1 MTERPSFS
9 DARVAFIIL
18 TWNSEKF
25 IRACLDSVL
34 GLTCRELDVYV
45 EENGSTDSTREILE
59 QYSDMHPNVHVS
71 YRTVNTGTTV
81 PRNHALR
88 YAIGETD
95 YICILDSDT
104 VVNQTALEVMAKAL
118 AEHSSLGVAG
128 PSMVNSAGCKQLSG
142 RNLPTLTVKLGKV
155 IPLSVVRR
163 WADNAEV
170 PTSAL
175 SRGIQE
181 VGYLLSAC
189 WLVPSSVF
197 AEVGLFDE
205 NIFYAP
211 EDVDWC
217 LRCWKAGYQVAFV
230 PDARI
235 IHEYQRL
242 SHKKLLSHTNLEH
255 IKGLAHYYHKH
266 RYLLHAPEL
275 LDYNDKQV

>member
-1 MTERPSFS
+1 MERPSFS

-34 GLTCRELDVYV
+34 SLMCRELDVYV
-45 EENGSTDSTREILE
+45 EENGSTDGTREILE
-59 QYSDMHPNVHVS
+59 RYSSMYPNVHVL
-71 YRTVNTGTTV
+71 YRANNAGTTA

-88 YAIGETD
+88 CAIARTD

-104 VVNQTALEVMAKAL
+104 VVNQTAFEVMANAL
-118 AEHSSLGVAG
+118 AEHRSLGVVG
-128 PSMVNSAGCKQLSG
+128 PSMVNSAGSKQLSG
-142 RNLPTLTVKLGKV
+142 RNLPTFTIKLAKV
-155 IPLSVVRR
+155 IPIGVVRR
-163 WADNAEV
+163 WAENAEV
-170 PTSAL
+170 PSSVPL
-175 SRGIQE
+175 RGIQK

-197 AEVGLFDE
+197 AETGLFDE

-230 PDARI
+230 PGARI

-255 IKGLAHYYHKH
+255 IKGLAYYYRKH

-275 LDYNDKQV
+275 LDYNG